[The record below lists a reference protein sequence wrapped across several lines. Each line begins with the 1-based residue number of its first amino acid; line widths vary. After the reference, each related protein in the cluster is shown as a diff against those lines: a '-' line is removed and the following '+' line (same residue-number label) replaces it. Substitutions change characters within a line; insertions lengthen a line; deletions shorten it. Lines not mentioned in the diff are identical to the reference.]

1 MNILPQVWDNLRAN
15 KMRSFLT
22 MFGIMWGIIS
32 IVILSALGE
41 GFQRGNETVMRELG
55 RNILIIRNGRTSM
68 QAGGERAGRPI
79 RIDFEDVIALKR
91 DSKLLEDVTPE
102 IMKGNLRVKSSFNA
116 ATLQMSGIW
125 PVYQKIRTIDV
136 DNGRLI
142 GDQDNDEVRRVVVIG
157 YEAARQLFADR
168 NPVDQQIQLNG
179 IPYTIIGKI
188 RKKDQ
193 DSNYTGADNERLF
206 IPYETMKKDFPLT
219 GGLDTPDTLSAIIA
233 APYENIAGKMVE
245 ELAAQGKIDFFK
257 GGPLEDEVR
266 TIIGKRHNFDH
277 QDQEALSIWNT
288 ALQSVM
294 MHNIIKGM
302 NEFFISVSIITLALG
317 GIGVMNIMLV
327 AVRERTKEIGVRKA
341 LGATHGN
348 IQWQFFGEGFVLT
361 FGSGTIG
368 LGGGVVLSALINL
381 LPMPERFAGMI
392 ITWQTA
398 ALAIGTLIVIGIAAS
413 VYPARRA
420 AVLPPVEALRFEM

>member
-219 GGLDTPDTLSAIIA
+219 GGLNTPDTLSAIIA

-302 NEFFISVSIITLALG
+302 NEFFVSVSIITLALG

-361 FGSGTIG
+361 FGSGSIG
-368 LGGGVVLSALINL
+368 LGGGVALSALINL